1 MLKQIEKL
9 LLSRLQHGVVLS
21 LARAALVVWCAS
33 ACSCVREAGSVLC
46 ARSVGGVGVASL
58 SCTRHTGCP
67 GGVDVVGCFH
77 AGGHVGDIDGRAVMA
92 NLMATHRRV
101 RPWCWGAGPLSDCW
115 GVRRYWGTS
124 I

>member
-1 MLKQIEKL
+1 MTFLRPFL
-9 LLSRLQHGVVLS
+9 VSRLWGTMDGCTGTEQVDGTV
-21 LARAALVVWCAS
+21 
-33 ACSCVREAGSVLC
+33 
-46 ARSVGGVGVASL
+46 VGGAASL

-77 AGGHVGDIDGRAVMA
+77 AGGHVGDVDGRAVMA
-92 NLMATHRRV
+92 NFMATHRRV